1 MWGILGSKLLQCL
14 YCVYLRSNPI
24 QGPVELNK
32 RAFQVYDRLVSAVGR
47 VGNQSA
53 RPKYIIAKTRS
64 KQASTIRS
72 VFTAFMYCD
81 KRCKTLV
88 NIMHM
93 SRHAVP
99 NIVLTLLMTNFVKVL
114 RVFGFICLQN
124 MSLWVRMKNQRK
136 WGGNL
141 PLVKQT
147 E

>member
-1 MWGILGSKLLQCL
+1 MWGILASKLLQCL

-47 VGNQSA
+47 VGNQPA

-93 SRHAVP
+93 SRHAVS

-124 MSLWVRMKNQRK
+124 ISLWVRMKNQRK

>member
-24 QGPVELNK
+24 QGPVELIK
-32 RAFQVYDRLVSAVGR
+32 QTSFSGIWPTCFGGR
-47 VGNQSA
+47 ES
-53 RPKYIIAKTRS
+53 RKPICKTQIHNRQDT

-93 SRHAVP
+93 SKHAVP
-99 NIVLTLLMTNFVKVL
+99 DIVLILLMTNFVKVL